1 MSGDYEV
8 MELRARVLELEGK
21 MDFLY
26 KHLGITYRKETSE
39 ADQKVADVLRNG
51 NIIEAIK
58 IYREIHNV
66 GLAEAKQAVEEVNY
80 HRRRR
85 WL

>member
-21 MDFLY
+21 IEFLY
-26 KHLGITYRKETSE
+26 KHLGVTYLKEITQ

-51 NIIEAIK
+51 SIIEAIK
-58 IYREIHNV
+58 VYREIHNV
-66 GLAEAKQAVEEVNY
+66 GLAEAKQAVEEIKS
-80 HRRRR
+80 RFG
-85 WL
+85 L